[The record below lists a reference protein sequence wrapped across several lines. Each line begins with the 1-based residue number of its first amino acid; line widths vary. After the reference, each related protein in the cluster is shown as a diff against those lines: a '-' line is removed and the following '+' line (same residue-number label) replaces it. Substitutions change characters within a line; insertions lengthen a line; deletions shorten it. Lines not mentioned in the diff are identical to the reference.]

1 MGRTGIGT
9 EGWQRWQRRRS
20 RPTGGAPIRPVGIR
34 ENTLDAF
41 LRARDLGA
49 DGVELDVRMTSDGG
63 LAVHHDPVVEG
74 IGTVS
79 GLAAADLP
87 SYVPLLS
94 EVLDVCRGLAV
105 NIEIK
110 NLPGEPGFDPADLV
124 AREVAE
130 LVVASRLGIERGGLV
145 VLAGHASRR
154 CADAQPDLATG
165 LLLAPWFD
173 PQEAVTAAVARGCR
187 AVHPHIDLVTES
199 LIDQAHGAGLSVAA
213 WTVNDR
219 SALEAAGRA
228 GVDTVITDDVG
239 LALGTLRP

>member
-9 EGWQRWQRRRS
+9 EGVATMAATAIQAHRGS
-20 RPTGGAPIRPVGIR
+20 PDPEVGIR

-79 GLAAADLP
+79 GLAAVDLP

-94 EVLDVCRGLAV
+94 EVLDVCRGLAL

-110 NLPGEPGFDPADLV
+110 NLPGEPGFDPTDLV

-130 LVVASRLGIERGGLV
+130 LVVASGWESSAV
-145 VLAGHASRR
+145 VSSFWPDTLEAVAY
-154 CADAQPDLATG
+154 AQPDLSTG

-173 PQEAVTAAVARGCR
+173 PQEAVTTAVARGCR

-219 SALEAAGRA
+219 STLEAAGRA